1 VSAAELPVDGPAAPP
16 RSNGELVFAT
26 PWESRLFG
34 MTMALIER
42 GAFAWSDF
50 QPELVAAIRA
60 WEAKAS
66 AGDEYRYYERWQEAL
81 ERVVARTAICSRD
94 DLDSRAEAF
103 AARPHGHDHDHHHHD
118 HDH

>member
-1 VSAAELPVDGPAAPP
+1 VTDTTLPIDGPAAPP
-16 RSNGELVFAT
+16 RANGELVFAA

-60 WEAKAS
+60 WEAGAS
-66 AGDEYRYYERWQEAL
+66 AGSEYRYYERWQEAL
-81 ERVVARTAICSRD
+81 ERVVTRTAICSSA
-94 DLDSRAEAF
+94 DLASRAQTF
-103 AARPHGHDHDHHHHD
+103 AARPHGHDH
-118 HDH
+118 

>member
-1 VSAAELPVDGPAAPP
+1 MSAAELPIDGPAAPP
-16 RSNGELVFAT
+16 RANGELVFSE

-60 WEAKAS
+60 WEANA
-66 AGDEYRYYERWQEAL
+66 AEGDEYHYYERWEEAF
-81 ERVVARTAICSRD
+81 EVVLARAGICRRA
-94 DLDSRAEAF
+94 DLDTRAEEF
-103 AARPHGHDHDHHHHD
+103 AARPHGHDHG
-118 HDH
+118 